1 MRFKVDE
8 NLPREATK
16 LLRSAGHEAM
26 SVLDQRLGGTPD
38 PDLYAI
44 CQQEGRVLMTLDLDF
59 SNIRAYPP
67 GESAGTIVLRPG
79 SQDKLTVI
87 DAIDR
92 QLPLLARQSPAGALW
107 LVGKERVRIRG

>member
-8 NLPREATK
+8 NLPREATA
-16 LLRSAGHEAM
+16 LLLSAGHDAM

-44 CQQEGRVLMTLDLDF
+44 CQQEDRVLMTLDLDF

-67 GESAGTIVLRPG
+67 GESAGIIVLRPG
-79 SQDKLTVI
+79 NQDKPTVLQT
-87 DAIDR
+87 IDR
-92 QLPLLARQSPAGALW
+92 LLPLLDRRDKGPGS
-107 LVGKERVRIRG
+107 ICFF

>member
-8 NLPREATK
+8 NLPREATE
-16 LLRSAGHEAM
+16 LLLIAGHDAM

-59 SNIRAYPP
+59 SNIRAHPP
-67 GESAGTIVLRPG
+67 NESAGIIVLRPG
-79 SQDKLTVI
+79 NQDKPTVLQ
-87 DAIDR
+87 AIDR
-92 QLPLLARQSPAGALW
+92 LLPLLDRQSPAGALW